1 VATGGRGPWRDHR
14 SRLDEAHFEENLMHV
29 HRKNRLVLVTATAL
43 IFAASATAF
52 GQNQPPKYKVIAR
65 QEVIVLGQP
74 ASEGFYSLVKLNDPK
89 HAEDAHLGYQLVS
102 VVSDGNNRL
111 QGQLIVIADRSY
123 SGDPKPLLAQ
133 AREDFLKRLNVTYE
147 SDKESVQEEI
157 KRLEGNIHSSEA
169 IESTLT
175 ERLMRIQLNLPS
187 PFTPQ
192 GFAEQV
198 DRLKQQQF
206 ALRVELAGLKARR
219 DLTLKKIEETKPG
232 KADKNRIEAAKKQL
246 DLMKQ
251 KQYLTRGQVEAGQA
265 TSEALLNGEQELMK
279 AQAELENAEEALK
292 QPASVVQL
300 RQLLQQTELDLA
312 TAEARSEVINQSLAN
327 IPTNKI
333 FDYQHIGRDIAFLQ
347 RDRESLQKDLR
358 EQEDAMSKLRPVKVR
373 DLAPPQFA
381 PKGGELP
388 ESQGMGGM
396 GGGGMF

>member
-1 VATGGRGPWRDHR
+1 M
-14 SRLDEAHFEENLMHV
+14 NL
-29 HRKNRLVLVTATAL
+29 HRKNRSVLVTATAL

-74 ASEGFYSLVKLNDPK
+74 ASEGFYSLVKLTDPK
-89 HAEDAHLGYQLVS
+89 HAEDAHLGYQLVGA
-102 VVSDGNNRL
+102 VSDGNNRL

-169 IESTLT
+169 VESALT
-175 ERLMRIQLNLPS
+175 ERLMRIQLDLPS

-206 ALRVELAGLKARR
+206 ALRVEMAGLKARQEAILQQMKKAAPTVAEEAR
-219 DLTLKKIEETKPG
+219 YKYAQANLHLKQAEYKKMLETNKRMPNSISELEVTKARLEIE
-232 KADKNRIEAAKKQL
+232 KA
-246 DLMKQ
+246 
-251 KQYLTRGQVEAGQA
+251 
-265 TSEALLNGEQELMK
+265 EQELLVAK
-279 AQAELENAEEALK
+279 NALEH
-292 QPASVVQL
+292 PANLESL

-312 TAEARSEVINQSLAN
+312 TAEARSAVINESLAN
-327 IPTNKI
+327 IPTEKI
-333 FDYQHIGRDIAFLQ
+333 SEYQHIGRDIAFLQ
-347 RDRESLQKDLR
+347 KDRESLRKDLR
-358 EQEDAMSKLRPVKVR
+358 EQEDAISKLRPVKVR